1 MRNLFL
7 FLFLLSSLVF
17 CSCSS
22 SRQLSSK
29 KNNPEHL
36 SRKLGFPVSSKDDLS
51 LYREAANWLGVPYKY
66 GGNTKSGVDCS
77 GLVCQIYRTVY
88 HIQLQRTAAG
98 MYKENCRKISRKALR
113 PGDLV
118 FFNTAK
124 TKKSVS
130 HVGIFLKNNVFLHAT
145 TKSGVRLSTLDEI
158 YYKKRWINGG
168 KVKK

>member
-1 MRNLFL
+1 M
-7 FLFLLSSLVF
+7 
-17 CSCSS
+17 
-22 SRQLSSK
+22 SK
-29 KNNPEHL
+29 TITFN
-36 SRKLGFPVSSKDDLS
+36 D
-51 LYREAANWLGVPYKY
+51 
-66 GGNTKSGVDCS
+66 
-77 GLVCQIYRTVY
+77 
-88 HIQLQRTAAG
+88 
-98 MYKENCRKISRKALR
+98 LR